1 MFNSNDKSNIDPENI
16 GSDPRLD
23 QNDANLSSENVA
35 ARKKGIESLFFKLIV
50 IGLAVGAILSV
61 GAYFLLN
68 KFGLTKSP
76 QQLEQERIEQQIDP
90 VDGVYNFPHLPKS
103 LKG

>member
-1 MFNSNDKSNIDPENI
+1 MFNSDDKSNINPENI
-16 GSDPRLD
+16 GSERLERD
-23 QNDANLSSENVA
+23 NTNVSSENVA

-50 IGLAVGAILSV
+50 IGLTVGAILSV

-90 VDGVYNFPHLPKS
+90 VDGVYNFQLPES

>member
-1 MFNSNDKSNIDPENI
+1 MFHSDDKSNIDPENI
-16 GSDPRLD
+16 GSDPKLD
-23 QNDANLSSENVA
+23 QDDANVSSKNVA
-35 ARKKGIESLFFKLIV
+35 ARQKGIESLFFKLIV

-90 VDGVYNFPHLPKS
+90 VDGVYNFPQLPKS

>member
-1 MFNSNDKSNIDPENI
+1 MFHSDDKSNIDPQNI
-16 GSDPRLD
+16 GSDPKLD
-23 QNDANLSSENVA
+23 QDNANVSSPNVE
-35 ARKKGIESLFFKLIV
+35 ARQKNIEGLFFKLIV
-50 IGLAVGAILSV
+50 IGLVVGAILSV

-68 KFGLTKSP
+68 KLGLTKSP
-76 QQLEQERIEQQIDP
+76 EQMEQERIEQQIDP